1 MSDPRIRNHARIL
14 VNYSVNARRSDTVG
28 VSSSTLAEPL
38 VLAVYEELLK
48 AGAFPVLMMSPQGSM
63 EFFFRY
69 ARSHQLHAVSPF
81 QLAYARSMDATI
93 RISSEGNTRSLS
105 ALDPRK
111 QTMMA
116 RTMKP
121 VSDILRAKPWV
132 ITLFPTTAYAQDADM
147 SFSDFEDFVYSAMFA
162 DEDNPVAAWKSLRKR
177 QDKLISGIKGA
188 DEVRILGKG
197 TDLKLSVRN
206 RKFVNS
212 DGHRNMPSGEIFTS
226 PVDGSAEG
234 YIEYDYPVCTAG
246 REIDGIRLV
255 FRKGVVVEATASKND
270 AFLREMLKTDKGASR
285 LGELGIGTNVRIQ
298 RFIKNILFDEKIG
311 GTIHLALGQ
320 SFGEAGG
327 RNKSAIHW
335 DMIKDLRQGGAIYVD
350 GRLYQKD
357 GKFLR

>member
-1 MSDPRIRNHARIL
+1 MSDPRIRNHAGIL
-14 VNYSVNARRSDTVG
+14 VNYSINARRSDTIG
-28 VSSSTLAEPL
+28 VSASTLAEPL

-48 AGAFPVLMMSPQGSM
+48 AGAFPVLMMTPQGST
-63 EFFFRY
+63 ESFFRY
-69 ARSHQLHAVSPF
+69 AKSHHLHTVFPF
-81 QLAYARSMDATI
+81 QLAYVRNMDATI

-105 ALDPRK
+105 AVAPRK
-111 QTMMA
+111 QTMLA

-132 ITLFPTTAYAQDADM
+132 ITLFPTPAYAQDADM
-147 SFSDFEDFVYSAMFA
+147 SLSDFEDFVYSAMFA
-162 DEDNPVAAWKSLRKR
+162 DESNSVAAWKSLKRR
-177 QDKLISGIKGA
+177 QDKLIAGIRGV
-188 DEVRILGKG
+188 DEVHIVGKG

-206 RKFVNS
+206 RKFINS

-234 YIEYDYPVCTAG
+234 YIEYDYPVCTSG

-255 FRKGVVVEATASKND
+255 FRKGVVVEATASKNES
-270 AFLREMLKTDKGASR
+270 FLREMLKADKGASR
-285 LGELGIGTNVRIQ
+285 VGELGIGTNMRIQ

-335 DMIKDLRQGGAIYVD
+335 DMIKDLRRGGAIYID

-357 GKFLR
+357 GKFVV